1 MGMQKRQSCAEEVKE
16 SEILW
21 SATDLH
27 IKNKTTI
34 VDIIYYITIGRDGP
48 RWGPREPGPPG
59 SNIFFLKLYIYIY
72 RYNMFHLCN

>member
-48 RWGPREPGPPG
+48 RWGPKGARAPRVQY
-59 SNIFFLKLYIYIY
+59 IFFLNYIHIYI
-72 RYNMFHLCN
+72 